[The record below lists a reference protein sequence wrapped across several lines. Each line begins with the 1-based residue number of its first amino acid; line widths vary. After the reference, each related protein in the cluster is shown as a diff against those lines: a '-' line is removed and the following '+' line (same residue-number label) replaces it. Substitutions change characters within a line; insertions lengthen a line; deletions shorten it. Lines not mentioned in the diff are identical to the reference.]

1 MNKVFPWVKGA
12 LALVGL
18 LSLLFQ
24 AGSWLYRVVSM
35 QDVVAFVVPICERY
49 VFGPTDEVS
58 LYSSK
63 EWKYVGMRI
72 FALNPVINP
81 RVRFSDV
88 FSVTEW
94 GMYSDG
100 LSDAEVQA
108 FLSKLPI
115 GKLPSE
121 FVTPPLPD
129 LPVETWTTLM
139 MIGQPLTDEYCGK
152 SHVEMTAT
160 QGDIYHAGP
169 LRFLREPPFFSSLG
183 GLLVV
188 AFCVFLFATLLGTFV
203 LAPRVR
209 HKWPRN
215 Q

>member
-1 MNKVFPWVKGA
+1 MEIFKKILTWVQYT

-24 AGSWLYRVVSM
+24 TGSWLYRSVSM
-35 QDVVAFVVPICERY
+35 QDAVAYVVPICEHY
-49 VFGPTDEVS
+49 VFGPTTDEAS
-58 LYSSK
+58 FYSS
-63 EWKYVGMRI
+63 EGWKYVGANI

-88 FSVTEW
+88 FFVTEW

-108 FLSKLPI
+108 FLSELPI
-115 GKLPSE
+115 GELPSE

-139 MIGQPLTDEYCGK
+139 MIGRPLANEHCSK

-160 QGDIYHAGP
+160 QGHIYHTVP
-169 LRFLREPPFFSSLG
+169 NRWFVRELSFGLG

-188 AFCVFLFATLLGTFV
+188 AFCVFLFATLFGTFFSRPTG
-203 LAPRVR
+203 AP
-209 HKWPRN
+209 
-215 Q
+215 